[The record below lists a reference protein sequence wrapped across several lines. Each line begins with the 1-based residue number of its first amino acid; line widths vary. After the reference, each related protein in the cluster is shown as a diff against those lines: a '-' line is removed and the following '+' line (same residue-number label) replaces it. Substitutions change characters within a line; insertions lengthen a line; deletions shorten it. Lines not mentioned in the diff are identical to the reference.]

1 MSPKFMDGKAFAK
14 QLRSEIEKQVKEFSI
29 PVGLGTILVG
39 DDPGSI
45 AYVEGKHRDCAEVG
59 IKSIRINLPVTAS
72 TDEVIA
78 AVGKLNTD
86 PLCTGFIVQLP
97 LPNSID
103 VQKVLAA
110 INPKKDADG
119 LTPSNLGNLVLGF
132 NTITPCTP
140 LAIVA
145 LLEEYKVSLA
155 GQKVLIIGRGRTVGR
170 PLSILLSQKPYNA
183 TVILAHSATT
193 NLAQLLQDADIV
205 ISAIGI
211 AHFIKPEM
219 IKKDAIVVD
228 VGISRLNN
236 QLVGDVDP
244 RVIDVA
250 SLFAPMP
257 GGIGPMT
264 RVMLLRNLI
273 KLAQDEK

>member
-14 QLRSEIEKQVKEFSI
+14 QLRSEIKKQVKDFSI

-78 AVGKLNTD
+78 AVSKLNTD

-183 TVILAHSATT
+183 TVILAHSATA

>member
-14 QLRSEIEKQVKEFSI
+14 QLRSEIKKQVKDFSI

-219 IKKDAIVVD
+219 IKKHAIVVD